1 MRDKSRV
8 VGSKM
13 HVTNID
19 DPIWLGQEAKRM
31 SKKLLQ
37 KEHRGPGDT
46 IEAAAH
52 RLQAR
57 HHIDASVILQ
67 CWNRPAR
74 EMKVSRW
81 MSVFKAYWAE
91 FDARADAAYEEK
103 RKATNAHPALV
114 RLADFVAGRE
124 GEETSQSG
132 DAR

>member
-1 MRDKSRV
+1 MRDKRY
-8 VGSKM
+8 VGDSKM
-13 HVTNID
+13 HVAID

-31 SKKLLQ
+31 SEKLLR

-46 IEAAAH
+46 IEAAAY
-52 RLQAR
+52 RLQTR
-57 HHIDASVILQ
+57 HQVPASVILQ

-91 FDARADAAYEEK
+91 FGVKAETAYEEK

-124 GEETSQSG
+124 IWDDASQGG